1 MGRLIC
7 LALTPA
13 SLAPILR
20 VASAAAWGT
29 DRFKSLCFDQAEMAF
44 TPGVLAFTRVVIADR
59 IGDEAGASEVS
70 VAPGQILDADIYFNS
85 GDPTTTFATP
95 LAVAANP
102 KSYAV
107 YGSYAARLVISQ
119 VELFLL
125 SGQRK
130 PDQITARAI
139 LRQTKGLVRAT
150 PRKSVQ
156 A

>member
-13 SLAPILR
+13 SLAAISR
-20 VASAAAWGT
+20 VASAASCGT
-29 DRFKSLCFDQAEMAF
+29 DRFNSLCFDQAEMAF

-59 IGDEAGASEVS
+59 IGDEVGASEVA

-85 GDPTTTFATP
+85 GDPNTTFATP

-107 YGSYAARLVISQ
+107 
-119 VELFLL
+119 
-125 SGQRK
+125 
-130 PDQITARAI
+130 
-139 LRQTKGLVRAT
+139 
-150 PRKSVQ
+150 
-156 A
+156 